1 MLAFDQTI
9 PINYS
14 VLEQESNFTFGSTP
28 DSYDT
33 SHDTTT
39 AEQENPL
46 TPEDSRRLRRM
57 KSNRESA
64 RRSRM
69 RKRIHLEELRIQLD
83 QLQAQNHDLRT
94 QLGSVLSRSSLVRQ
108 ENKRLQIEALLFKKR
123 LDEAQTLLLINRLH
137 RVNNVPQNFQAFR
150 RGQASALASLIV

>member
-1 MLAFDQTI
+1 MQAFDRTI
-9 PINYS
+9 PINTS
-14 VLEQESNFTFGSTP
+14 VLEQESNFTFGSAP
-28 DSYDT
+28 NSNDT
-33 SHDTTT
+33 SLETT
-39 AEQENPL
+39 EQENTL
-46 TPEDSRRLRRM
+46 TVEDSRRLRRM

-69 RKRIHLEELRIQLD
+69 RKRIHLEELGIQLD

-94 QLGSVLSRSSLVRQ
+94 QLGSVLSRCSLVRQ

-150 RGQASALASLIV
+150 RGQVSALASLIV

>member
-1 MLAFDQTI
+1 MQAFDRTI
-9 PINYS
+9 PINTS
-14 VLEQESNFTFGSTP
+14 VLEQESNFTFGSAP
-28 DSYDT
+28 NSNDT
-33 SHDTTT
+33 SLETT
-39 AEQENPL
+39 EQENTL
-46 TPEDSRRLRRM
+46 TVEDSRRLRRM

-69 RKRIHLEELRIQLD
+69 RKQIHLEELGIQLD

-94 QLGSVLSRSSLVRQ
+94 QLGSVLSRCSLVRQ

-150 RGQASALASLIV
+150 RGQVSALASLIV

>member
-1 MLAFDQTI
+1 MQAFDRTI
-9 PINYS
+9 PINTS
-14 VLEQESNFTFGSTP
+14 VLEQESNFTFGSAP
-28 DSYDT
+28 NSNDT
-33 SHDTTT
+33 SLETT
-39 AEQENPL
+39 EQENTL
-46 TPEDSRRLRRM
+46 TVEDSRRLRRM

-69 RKRIHLEELRIQLD
+69 RKRIHLEELGIQLD

-94 QLGSVLSRSSLVRQ
+94 QLRSVLSRSSLVRQ

-123 LDEAQTLLLINRLH
+123 LDEAQTLLIINRLH

-150 RGQASALASLIV
+150 RGQVSALASLIV